1 MRKEI
6 LMNEPIKGSC
16 EWCITDRHTIN
27 VTASGHTHIHTCMEY
42 SIVSGASSDLLLI
55 SSETDSNQIVATYK
69 EWENVEEID
78 GERTREEGIL

>member
-1 MRKEI
+1 MRREI
-6 LMNEPIKGSC
+6 LLNEETEHVSGGLHI
-16 EWCITDRHTIN
+16 IT
-27 VTASGHTHIHTCMEY
+27 VKASGHTHIHTCMEY

-69 EWENVEEID
+69 EWESVEEIE